1 MIISASRRTDIPAFY
16 WDWFC
21 GRLQEGYVDVVNPFN
36 RRQVSRISLFI
47 GIGFA
52 AHADSSSLLTGKLLG
67 DERIIEHGKQTG
79 NLLQE

>member
-1 MIISASRRTDIPAFY
+1 MIISASRRTDIP
-16 WDWFC
+16 
-21 GRLQEGYVDVVNPFN
+21 
-36 RRQVSRISLFI
+36 LFI

-67 DERIIEHGKQTG
+67 DERITEHGKQTG